1 MIKNKEVWE
10 NMAKMSIKTKRL
22 DVASI
27 CLGNMGNA
35 VAVQALNELSSKE
48 SNDVKL
54 ATIAIYLGNLLSY
67 EKKNRIK

>member
-35 VAVQALNELSSKE
+35 IAVQALNELPSKE
-48 SNDVKL
+48 CNEVRL
-54 ATIAIYLGNLLSY
+54 ATIAIYLGRY
-67 EKKNRIK
+67 

>member
-35 VAVQALNELSSKE
+35 VAVQALNELSSDV
-48 SNDVKL
+48 SNGVKL
-54 ATIAIYLGNLLSY
+54 ATIAIYLGMINLKIIIQY
-67 EKKNRIK
+67 